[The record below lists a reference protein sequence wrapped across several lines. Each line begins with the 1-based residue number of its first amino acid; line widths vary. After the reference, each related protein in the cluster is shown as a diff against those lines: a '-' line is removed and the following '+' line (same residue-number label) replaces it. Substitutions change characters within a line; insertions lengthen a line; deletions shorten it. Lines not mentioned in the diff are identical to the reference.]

1 MKWYDEIVK
10 QSLVTQNP
18 PEPELV
24 KKLASIGIGP
34 GKTPSGEANDT
45 IKQVLQTGIQ
55 EGEKMI
61 SSQLASVREVINGW
75 GVIST

>member
-34 GKTPSGEANDT
+34 GKTPSGEDNDT

>member
-1 MKWYDEIVK
+1 
-10 QSLVTQNP
+10 
-18 PEPELV
+18 V
-24 KKLASIGIGP
+24 KKLASVGIGP

-61 SSQLASVREVINGW
+61 SPQLASVREVINGE
-75 GVIST
+75 GVISTGLYGTDYLFRGAVAKH